1 MIYVSNKI
9 KPELSI
15 NYYNPIQ
22 NSLGG
27 LFELVFRFTHGFT
40 LTQHASY
47 LDPYNYNGT
56 ESYPFYLSKK
66 EITAYHEAGHT
77 VMALLFPQ
85 YFEMY
90 KVTIKPSA
98 EGLGYSEFYY
108 KKYDWELATLFFL
121 GGTAAERFLSDHGKM
136 PYHLVAIG
144 SKGDFN
150 KVDRLLEQNYKIDEF
165 HIYYKYTKD
174 LIDKYFDL
182 L

>member
-1 MIYVSNKI
+1 M
-9 KPELSI
+9 
-15 NYYNPIQ
+15 
-22 NSLGG
+22 
-27 LFELVFRFTHGFT
+27 
-40 LTQHASY
+40 
-47 LDPYNYNGT
+47 
-56 ESYPFYLSKK
+56 
-66 EITAYHEAGHT
+66 TAYHEAGHT
-77 VMALLFPQ
+77 LIALLFPQ

-150 KVDRLLEQNYKIDEF
+150 KLDRLLEKNHKIDEF

-174 LIDKYFDL
+174 LIDKYFGLLEMIAQELLIKETLYLDDL
-182 L
+182 NQIVNKYLLKK